1 MGSFISRHALSINQ
15 PRLWENCNEVC
26 SDKSHP
32 CYVMRLDIYVL
43 FTYTYVCII
52 ICIYIFYFILLYH
65 KCIYYILLYHN
76 VYVYIYMHLHIHP
89 APIFGN
95 QSWFA
100 GNPHLLRQISQLA
113 HVDDYSPI
121 IHHYTHYKPPLYHIF
136 HCIHSIP
143 P

>member
-1 MGSFISRHALSINQ
+1 M
-15 PRLWENCNEVC
+15 
-26 SDKSHP
+26 
-32 CYVMRLDIYVL
+32 YVL

-52 ICIYIFYFILLYH
+52 MCIYI
-65 KCIYYILLYHN
+65 YYIIFYYIKN
-76 VYVYIYMHLHIHP
+76 VYIIFYYIINVYMYIYICVYLHIHP

-121 IHHYTHYKPPLYHIF
+121 IHHYTHYNPPLYHIF